1 MANIANGSVEVISAD
16 KDLKEDIKQRI
27 KDTPSFHFDGEAYV
41 EIGDASIIC
50 AFTGKNSVIDAWDF
64 FESLS
69 KDDDYQYKS
78 ALLTSVISGYGY
90 EAGAR
95 EASQIY
101 KPSGYPDVT
110 TIDISDELDW
120 DNDEYYPYETR
131 GRYEIEIRTF
141 SQRPS
146 LFQYASDELKADKEV
161 VMALVIVDEDAL
173 ELASDQLKADK
184 EVVLA
189 ATNFDGLALQ
199 YASNELKADKEV
211 VLVAVNNTGYAL
223 EFAADELKADK
234 KVVTTAVSNAGD
246 ALAYASHEFKADKE
260 VVMLAVSN
268 VGYALAYADDAF
280 KADKEVVMAAVNSN
294 GYALD
299 LAADQLKADKEVV
312 MAAVNNDE
320 DALEFVSAELREKL

>member
-16 KDLKEDIKQRI
+16 KNLKEDIKQRI
-27 KDTPSFHFDGEAYV
+27 KDTQSFHFDGEAYM
-41 EIGDASIIC
+41 EIGDESIIC

-69 KDDDYQYKS
+69 QDNDYQYKS
-78 ALLTSVISGYGY
+78 ALLASVISGYGY

-110 TIDISDELDW
+110 MIDISDELDW
-120 DNDEYYPYETR
+120 DDDEYYPYETR
-131 GRYEIEIRTF
+131 GRNEIEIRTF
-141 SQRPS
+141 SKRPS
-146 LFQYASDELKADKEV
+146 LFQY
-161 VMALVIVDEDAL
+161 
-173 ELASDQLKADK
+173 ASDQLKADK

-189 ATNFDGLALQ
+189 AINFDGLALQ
-199 YASNELKADKEV
+199 YASIELKADKEV
-211 VLVAVNNTGYAL
+211 VLAAVKNTGYAL
-223 EFAADELKADK
+223 EFASDELKADNE
-234 KVVTTAVSNAGD
+234 VVTVAVNKAGD
-246 ALAYASHEFKADKE
+246 ALAYASHDFKADKE
-260 VVMLAVSN
+260 LVMLAVSN

-294 GYALD
+294 GYALC

-320 DALEFVSAELREKL
+320 DALEFVSDELKEKL